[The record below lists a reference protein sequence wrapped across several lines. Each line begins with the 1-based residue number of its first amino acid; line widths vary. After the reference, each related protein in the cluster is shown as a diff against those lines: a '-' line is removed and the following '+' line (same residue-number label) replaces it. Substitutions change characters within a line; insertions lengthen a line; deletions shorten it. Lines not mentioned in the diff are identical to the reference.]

1 MKHIATAAALLAL
14 AAGTASAQSSVTLFG
29 VVDMS
34 ANSITTGETQATTLD
49 GATGA
54 QQLQSNRL
62 GFRGVEDLGGGMT
75 AGFWLE
81 SGLDTDIGAAGGSN
95 GVSAT
100 PAFFN
105 RRSTLSL
112 TSRFGEIRVG
122 RDYNPSNWN
131 QYTEAYGGNGY
142 GGLLYMVLD
151 GLGSGAKS
159 LVRSN
164 NSVTYFL
171 PGNLGGVYG
180 RFMVTAGEGVA
191 GQEYRGGLLGYAAG
205 PLNVSVALGN
215 TKTATPDDYQVFN
228 VGASYDLGF
237 AKVYGLW
244 DQAEYGAKKRVTYEI
259 SASVPIGAGDEFRAA
274 YIRADASGAG
284 TDDNDGT
291 KIAIEY
297 IHSLSKRTAVYAQFG
312 RQTNE
317 GAATYSLTGSG
328 GVAGQ
333 TMTGYG
339 VGVRHAF

>member
-29 VVDMS
+29 VVDLS
-34 ANSITTGETQATTLD
+34 ANSIKTGPNRASTLD

-54 QQLQSNRL
+54 SQLQSNRL

-81 SGLDTDIGAAGGSN
+81 GGLDTDIGAVGGGN

-105 RRSTLSL
+105 RRSTVSL
-112 TSRFGEIRVG
+112 TSGFGEVRLG

-131 QYTEAYGGNGY
+131 QYTEAFGGNGY

-180 RFMVTAGEGVA
+180 RFMVAAGEGVA
-191 GQEYRGGLLGYAAG
+191 GQKYTGGLLGYTAG
-205 PLNVSVALGN
+205 PLNVSAALGN
-215 TKTATPDDYQVFN
+215 TKTATPDDYKVFN
-228 VGASYDLGF
+228 LGASYDLGV

-244 DQAEYGAKKRVTYEI
+244 DQAKYGAKKRATYEI
-259 SASVPIGAGDEFRAA
+259 STSVPIGTNEFRAA
-274 YIRADASGAG
+274 YIRANASGAG
-284 TDDNDGT
+284 TDANDGT
-291 KIAIEY
+291 KIALEY
-297 IHSLSKRTAVYAQFG
+297 IHNLTKRTALYTQYG
-312 RQTNE
+312 RVTNK

-339 VGVRHAF
+339 AGVRHTF

>member
-1 MKHIATAAALLAL
+1 MKHIVTAAALLAL
-14 AAGTASAQSSVTLFG
+14 AAGTANAQSSVTLFG
-29 VVDMS
+29 VVDLS
-34 ANSITTGETQATTLD
+34 VNSITTGSNQTSTLD

-54 QQLQSNRL
+54 QQLNSNKL
-62 GFRGVEDLGGGMT
+62 GFRGVEDLGGGMN

-81 SGLDTDIGAAGGSN
+81 GALDTDLGAVGGSN

-105 RRSTLSL
+105 RRSTISL
-112 TSRFGEIRVG
+112 TSRFGEVRLG
-122 RDYNPSNWN
+122 RDYNPSNLN
-131 QYTEAYGGNGY
+131 QYTEAYGGNGF

-164 NSVTYFL
+164 NAVSYFL
-171 PGNLGGVYG
+171 PGGLGGVYG
-180 RFMVTAGEGVA
+180 QVMVAAGEGFT
-191 GQEYRGGLLGYAAG
+191 GQKYTGGRLGYAAG
-205 PLNVSVALGN
+205 PLNVSAAFGN
-215 TKTATPDDYQVFN
+215 TETATPNDYQVFN
-228 VGASYDLGF
+228 VGASYDLGV

-244 DQAEYGAKKRVTYEI
+244 DQAEYGNKKRVTYEV
-259 SASVPIGAGDEFRAA
+259 SASVPLGAHEFRAA
-274 YIRADASGAG
+274 YIRATASGAG
-284 TDDNDGT
+284 TDGNDGT
-291 KIAIEY
+291 KIALEY
-297 IHSLSKRTAVYAQFG
+297 IHNLSKRTALYAQFG

-339 VGVRHAF
+339 AGVRHTF

>member
-1 MKHIATAAALLAL
+1 MKKSLIVLAL
-14 AAGTASAQSSVTLFG
+14 ASLAGGTAFAQSSVTLFG

-34 ANSITTGETQATTLD
+34 ANSITTGSSRIRTLD
-49 GATGA
+49 GGTGA
-54 QQLQSNRL
+54 NQLQSNRL
-62 GFRGVEDLGGGMT
+62 GFRGNEDLGGGMA

-81 SGLDTDIGAAGGSN
+81 AGLDSDIGAAGGPN

-100 PAFFN
+100 PALFN

-112 TSRFGEIRVG
+112 TSSFGELRVG

-131 QYTEAYGGNGY
+131 QYTEAYGGNGF

-180 RFMVTAGEGVA
+180 RFMMTAGEGVA
-191 GQEYRGGLLGYAAG
+191 GQKYKGGLLGYAAG
-205 PLNVSVALGN
+205 PMNVSFAFGT
-215 TKTATPDDYQVFN
+215 TKTATPDDYKVFN
-228 VGASYDLGF
+228 FGGSYDFGV

-244 DQAEYGAKKRVTYEI
+244 DQAKYGAKKRTTYEI
-259 SASVPIGAGDEFRAA
+259 STSVPMGQSEFRAA

-284 TDDNDGT
+284 TDANDGT
-291 KIAIEY
+291 KIALEY
-297 IHSLSKRTAVYAQFG
+297 IYNLSKRTALYTQYG
-312 RQTNE
+312 RVTNK
-317 GAATYSLTGSG
+317 GAASYSLTGSG

-339 VGVRHAF
+339 AGIRHAF